1 MATTRL
7 EEKLA
12 RIRKDPQGATDFLI
26 CDAKDGD
33 MGGGVPMP
41 GPGATARAA
50 RPAHS
55 RRGATISTR
64 SRRWCAR
71 TSSI

>member
-1 MATTRL
+1 MVTTRL
-7 EEKLA
+7 GELA

-33 MGGGVPMP
+33 MGGGIPW
-41 GPGATARAA
+41 GQAATARPP
-50 RPAHS
+50 RPARS
-55 RRGATISTR
+55 RPGATISTR